1 MLATRIGLPFG
12 STTDANAEWGLRNG
26 ERNVEEILAAIPALS
41 FAERQQVVRRAM
53 ERESDELSA
62 EENAIL
68 DERLADF
75 RKNPES
81 GTRAESLKASVMQRL
96 KPR

>member
-1 MLATRIGLPFG
+1 MSL
-12 STTDANAEWGLRNG
+12 S
-26 ERNVEEILAAIPALS
+26 EILAAIPTLS

-53 ERESDELSA
+53 ESESDELSA

-75 RKNPES
+75 RRNPES
-81 GTRAESLKASVMQRL
+81 GTDAASLKASVIQRL
-96 KPR
+96 KPQ